1 MFRSLYSIF
10 GSLIIIGTVL
20 DAKRI
25 FWPSEDQSTKPGLGS
40 QLLQSFSF
48 YSNTK
53 GLMNTTGRRADH
65 LPCLDGI
72 RFWSMVW
79 VVSLHTYDFASTTIV
94 LPASNMEY
102 VRTEV

>member
-10 GSLIIIGTVL
+10 GGLIIIGTAL

-25 FWPSEDQSTKPGLGS
+25 LWSSKDPLTKPGLGS
-40 QLLQSFSF
+40 QLLLSFSF

-53 GLMNTTGRRADH
+53 NLMNTTGRRADH

-79 VVSLHTYDFASTTIV
+79 VVSLHTYDFATTTIV

-102 VRTEV
+102 VQTEV